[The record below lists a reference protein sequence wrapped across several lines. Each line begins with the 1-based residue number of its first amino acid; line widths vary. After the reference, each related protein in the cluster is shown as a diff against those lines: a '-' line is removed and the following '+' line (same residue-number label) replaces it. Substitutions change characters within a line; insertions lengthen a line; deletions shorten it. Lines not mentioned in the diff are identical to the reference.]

1 MKIIIIGNGG
11 QARSCL
17 DVINTIKKIQ
27 FSGFVSKAREDGV
40 IGSDKNLK
48 EIRKK
53 FNNAII
59 GVGQIKS
66 PLLRKKIYK
75 NLKNLNFNFPVIISP
90 YSYVSKSSKINEG
103 TIVMHNVSVNY
114 GANIGKHC
122 IINTSSIIEHD
133 VCVDDFCHIS
143 TGAILNGG
151 VKIGNGTFIGSG
163 TVIKENVKIGKNC
176 VIGMGSVVKKN
187 LPDNAII
194 R

>member
-17 DVINTIKKIQ
+17 DVINTIKKIK
-27 FSGFVSKAREDGV
+27 FSGFVSKLKEDGV
-40 IGSDKNLK
+40 IGSDNNLK

-75 NLKNLNFNFPVIISP
+75 NLNDLNFNFPVIISP
-90 YSYVSKSSKINEG
+90 YSYVSKNSIINEG

-114 GANIGKHC
+114 GVNIGKHC

-133 VCVDDFCHIS
+133 VYVDDFCHIS
-143 TGAILNGG
+143 TGVILNGG
-151 VKIGNGTFIGSG
+151 VKIGNGSFIGSG
-163 TVIKENVKIGKNC
+163 TIIKENVKIGKNC
-176 VIGMGSVVKKN
+176 VIGMGSVIKRN

>member
-17 DVINTIKKIQ
+17 DVINTIKKIK
-27 FSGFVSKAREDGV
+27 FSGFVSKLKEDGV

-48 EIRKK
+48 ELRKK

-90 YSYVSKSSKINEG
+90 YSYVSKNSRINEG

-151 VKIGNGTFIGSG
+151 VNIGNGSFIGSG

-176 VIGMGSVVKKN
+176 IIGMGSVIKRN